1 MKAKQAES
9 KLLYGERKRNKEEE
23 KEADKAEALPNQ
35 RETRSQAE
43 EGRETGGR
51 LASPPNLAGHLS
63 TNAFVL

>member
-35 RETRSQAE
+35 RARRQWRPGARQKR
-43 EGRETGGR
+43 EGTPE
-51 LASPPNLAGHLS
+51 AGWLPLP
-63 TNAFVL
+63 T